1 MSILNK
7 LVNKHLST
15 YGESYGFQKPKKP
28 LKTRKYN
35 RKIAAECVSLA
46 SPSVRKARAENRRLR
61 TKLKSSYLVASGEAK
76 TVRAV
81 AESLDKMMDDI
92 GKGVSKVIEAIR
104 KFFVQIWRW
113 LTSNRDKWERVETQL
128 KQHVSKLGAGQL
140 NSPIEVPQPQDISSV
155 AGRLTNELKALKN
168 CLSNGTA
175 PQGKYGDDFV
185 KKNTANGNSSGK
197 ATETVTTRLNTGAA
211 VKKYAQGLFS
221 TADKL
226 AKSEDDL
233 RAAEE
238 AFKKASSARD
248 KKGDEKE
255 EEIYQKVLNLCGKC
269 LGEFQV
275 AYGHLVKASGAIMSA
290 KEKESKK

>member
-46 SPSVRKARAENRRLR
+46 APSVRKARAENRRLR

-81 AESLDKMMDDI
+81 AESLDKMVDDF
-92 GKGVSKVIEAIR
+92 GKGVSKVIEAIK

-113 LTSNRDKWERVETQL
+113 LTTNRGKWEPLEKGL
-128 KQHVSKLGAGQL
+128 KEKVSKLGKGDL
-140 NSPIEVPQPQDISSV
+140 VNPIEVPKPQDITSV
-155 AGRLTNELKALKN
+155 ANRLTSELKAIKGTLG
-168 CLSNGTA
+168 NGG
-175 PQGKYGDDFV
+175 PQGSYDDNFV
-185 KKNTANGNSSGK
+185 KNN
-197 ATETVTTRLNTGAA
+197 TVTKKDNEAVTIRLTTAES
-211 VKKYAQGLFS
+211 VKKYANGLFS
-221 TADKL
+221 LADKL

-233 RAAEE
+233 KAAEE
-238 AFKKASSARD
+238 AFKKASSARE
-248 KKGDEKE
+248 KKGDDKE
-255 EEIYQKVLNLCGKC
+255 EETYQKVLNLCGKC

-275 AYGHLVKASGAIMSA
+275 AYGNLLKAAGAINSA
-290 KEKESKK
+290 KAKEDNK

>member
-46 SPSVRKARAENRRLR
+46 APSVRKARAENRRLR

-92 GKGVSKVIEAIR
+92 GKGAGKVIEAIK

-113 LTSNRDKWERVETQL
+113 LTTNRGKWEPLEKGL
-128 KQHVSKLGAGQL
+128 KEKFSKLGTGKL
-140 NSPIEVPQPQDISSV
+140 VKPVEVPLPKDITKV
-155 AGRLTNELKALKN
+155 AERLTKELKALKGT
-168 CLSNGTA
+168 LGNGG
-175 PQGKYGDDFV
+175 PQGTYNDDFV
-185 KKNTANGNSSGK
+185 KENTANAKSNGK
-197 ATETVTTRLNTGAA
+197 DFDISTITLTTGAA
-211 VKKYAQGLFS
+211 VKKYANGLF
-221 TADKL
+221 TLADKL
-226 AKSEDDL
+226 AKSEDEL
-233 RAAEE
+233 KAAEE
-238 AFKKASSARD
+238 AFKKASNAR
-248 KKGDEKE
+248 KEKGDDKE
-255 EEIYQKVLNLCGKC
+255 EETYQKVLNLCGKC

-275 AYGHLVKASGAIMSA
+275 AYGMLIKAAGAMVGA
-290 KEKESKK
+290 KVQEDK

>member
-46 SPSVRKARAENRRLR
+46 APSVRKARAENRRLR

-81 AESLDKMMDDI
+81 AESLDKMVDDF
-92 GKGVSKVIEAIR
+92 GKGVSKVIEAIK

-113 LTSNRDKWERVETQL
+113 LTTNRGKWEPLEKGL
-128 KQHVSKLGAGQL
+128 KEKVSKLGKGDL
-140 NSPIEVPQPQDISSV
+140 VNPIEVPKPQDITSV
-155 AGRLTNELKALKN
+155 ANRLTSELKALKGT
-168 CLSNGTA
+168 LGNGG
-175 PQGKYGDDFV
+175 PQGSYDDNFV
-185 KKNTANGNSSGK
+185 KNN
-197 ATETVTTRLNTGAA
+197 TVTKKDNEAVTIRLTTAES
-211 VKKYAQGLFS
+211 VKKYANGLFS
-221 TADKL
+221 LADKL

-233 RAAEE
+233 KAAEE
-238 AFKKASSARD
+238 AFKKASSARE
-248 KKGDEKE
+248 KKGDDKE
-255 EEIYQKVLNLCGKC
+255 EETYQKVLNLCGKC

-275 AYGHLVKASGAIMSA
+275 AYGNLIKAAGAINSA
-290 KEKESKK
+290 KAKEDNK

>member
-46 SPSVRKARAENRRLR
+46 APSVRKARAENRRLR

-81 AESLDKMMDDI
+81 AESLDKMVDDFS
-92 GKGVSKVIEAIR
+92 KGVSKVIEAIK

-113 LTSNRDKWERVETQL
+113 LTTNRGKWEPLEKGL
-128 KQHVSKLGAGQL
+128 KEKVSKLGKGDL
-140 NSPIEVPQPQDISSV
+140 VNPIEVPKPQDITSV
-155 AGRLTNELKALKN
+155 ANRLTSELKALKGT
-168 CLSNGTA
+168 LSNGG
-175 PQGKYGDDFV
+175 PQGSYDDNFV
-185 KKNTANGNSSGK
+185 KNN
-197 ATETVTTRLNTGAA
+197 TVTKKDNEAVTIRLTTVES
-211 VKKYAQGLFS
+211 VKKYANGLFS
-221 TADKL
+221 LADKL

-233 RAAEE
+233 KAAEE
-238 AFKKASSARD
+238 AFKKASSARE
-248 KKGDEKE
+248 KKGDDKE
-255 EEIYQKVLNLCGKC
+255 EETYQKVLNLCGKC

-275 AYGHLVKASGAIMSA
+275 AYGNLIKAAGAINSA
-290 KEKESKK
+290 KAKEDNK